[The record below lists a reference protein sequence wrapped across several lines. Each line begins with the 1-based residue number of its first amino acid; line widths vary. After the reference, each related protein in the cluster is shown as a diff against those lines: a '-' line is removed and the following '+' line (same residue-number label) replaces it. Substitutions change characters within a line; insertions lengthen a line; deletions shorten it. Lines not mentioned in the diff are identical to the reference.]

1 MPLINLIQD
10 QRLAAK
16 KSERAARVFFMSFAT
31 VGTLSVLSFGFLLVL
46 KETAEN
52 EASDLRVKAQ
62 QVQPILDEVEAT
74 NSEYNKLAPRVTT
87 LTGAQETSTRW
98 NRVLAHLAVHTPT
111 ETWLTTMR
119 AMQSDV
125 KKPVALTFQGLSKR
139 QELVGEFIL
148 RLQGSTDLANVG
160 LKFTQEK
167 PAQAGNQIEFE
178 VNAELEG
185 TVEAQERNETK
196 KEGKSA

>member
-16 KSERAARVFFMSFAT
+16 KNERAARVLFMSFAT

-46 KETAEN
+46 KESAEN
-52 EASDLRVKAQ
+52 EASDLRAKAQ
-62 QVQPILDEVEAT
+62 QVQPLLDEVEAT
-74 NSEYNKLAPRVTT
+74 NSEYSKLAPRVTT

-98 NRVLAHLAVHTPT
+98 NRVLDHLASHTPT
-111 ETWLTTMR
+111 ETWLTNMR
-119 AMQSDV
+119 AMQTDA
-125 KKPVALTFQGLSKR
+125 KKPVGLTFQGLSKR
-139 QELVGEFIL
+139 QELIGEFIL
-148 RLQGSTDLANVG
+148 RLQGSTDLGNVG
-160 LKFTQEK
+160 LKYTQEK

-196 KEGKSA
+196 KEGTSA

>member
-31 VGTLSVLSFGFLLVL
+31 VATLSVLSFGFLLVL

-74 NSEYNKLAPRVTT
+74 NSEYSKLAPRVTT
-87 LTGAQETSTRW
+87 LTGAQEPSSRW

-119 AMQSDV
+119 AMQTDA
-125 KKPVALTFQGLSKR
+125 KKPVALTFMGLSKR

-148 RLQGSTDLANVG
+148 RLQGSQDLANVG

-167 PAQAGNQIEFE
+167 AAQAGSQIEFE

-185 TVEAQERNETK
+185 TVEEQDRNETK
-196 KEGKSA
+196 KEGTSA